1 MGISSYQLPVHN
13 NKNQNIATILHGAY
27 GDYFEQLLCIVDLA
41 EKNSQHNF
49 LLFFANP
56 YRMQEFLKL
65 DLSFAYKVALTT
77 EIEQSDIDFFYQFQV
92 LDIELKEEVLSTL
105 QPETLKKFD
114 LKNNLLPHI
123 YMNTMQANKRERFS
137 LPFSKAGEESY
148 ADIKSHLP
156 KNFYHKKT
164 IGFMWRYRSA
174 NGAVNPMFMPDENT
188 LKTKYSKVLEEAI
201 NKWDCNVLVAG
212 MKVITTEENK
222 YVVDAKFPEYGL
234 NFQHENLHYLP
245 GKGWLAEVEL
255 IAQCDIVICNP
266 SGFSEAI
273 FLKGKECIVVDPPL
287 HYALKTIKNGFPLFD
302 IGFKRL
308 SQLQTLLRSIF
319 QKHSVEFLNKKIEKT
334 FKNSRKTTLR

>member
-1 MGISSYQLPVHN
+1 MGVSSYQLTIN
-13 NKNQNIATILHGAY
+13 NNTKQNIATILHGAY

-41 EKNSQHNF
+41 EKHPQHNF

-65 DLSFAYKVALTT
+65 DLSFAFSVALTT
-77 EIEQSDIDFFYQFQV
+77 EIEQSEIDIFYQFQV

-105 QPETLKKFD
+105 KPETLNKFN
-114 LKNNLLPHI
+114 LENNLLPHI
-123 YMNTMQANKRERFS
+123 YMNKIQANKRERFS
-137 LPFSKAGEESY
+137 LPFSKTGIESY
-148 ADIKSHLP
+148 NDIKSHLP
-156 KNFYHKKT
+156 ANFYDKKT

-188 LKTKYSKVLEEAI
+188 LKAKYSEVLEEAVK
-201 NKWDCNVLVAG
+201 KWDCNVLVAG
-212 MKVITTEENK
+212 MKVKTTEENK

-287 HYALKTIKNGFPLFD
+287 HYVLKTIKNDFPLFG
-302 IGFKRL
+302 IGL
-308 SQLQTLLRSIF
+308 GNISQVIELYRSIF
-319 QKHSVEFLNKKIEKT
+319 QRHTKNYLTKKINKKL
-334 FKNSRKTTLR
+334 SLL

>member
-1 MGISSYQLPVHN
+1 MGISSYQLSVNN

-65 DLSFAYKVALTT
+65 DLSFAFKIALTT
-77 EIEQSDIDFFYQFQV
+77 EIEQSDIDCFYQFQV

-105 QPETLKKFD
+105 KPETLKKFD
-114 LKNNLLPHI
+114 LENNLLPHI
-123 YMNTMQANKRERFS
+123 YMNTMQASKRERFS
-137 LPFSKAGEESY
+137 LPFSKSGEESY
-148 ADIKSHLP
+148 ADIKAHLP
-156 KNFYHKKT
+156 TDFFDKKT

-188 LKTKYSKVLEEAI
+188 LKTKYSEVLEDAI
-201 NKWDCNVLVAG
+201 AKWDCNVLVAG
-212 MKVITTEENK
+212 MKVKTTEENK

-234 NFQHENLHYLP
+234 NFQHQNLHYLP

-273 FLKGKECIVVDPPL
+273 FLKGKECIIVDPPL
-287 HYALKTIKNGFPLFD
+287 HYVLKTIKNGFPLFN
-302 IGFKRL
+302 IGIKSYNQIKNLFRCIF
-308 SQLQTLLRSIF
+308 QRQTKDYLRNIINLHLRSK
-319 QKHSVEFLNKKIEKT
+319 KH
-334 FKNSRKTTLR
+334 